1 MLKNLKFL
9 ILIIS
14 FITLILSSTKLYAK
28 DKILSLDDY
37 IEQVKSDNLTV
48 KKSKQYSKSYELLKK
63 KAKLVSAIKLYAF
76 SEKSFAEQN
85 QALQI
90 FRFDK
95 IYNQNNQIGL
105 SQNSEYGL
113 KTNLYYSLNN
123 VKYQGLNPNFVS
135 SNLAVQNSQ
144 SIPVIELSIP
154 VWQNLFGVSTRASRD
169 ATYYENEAQ
178 KLSAK
183 ATSISELVNAEKS
196 YWNLVGARNG
206 LNIQKKALSSA
217 EKILDYIK
225 KKERKNLSEKSDV
238 LQAKAMVE
246 SRKLLVKQAEN
257 FFKISARNFN
267 KNRNISSDE
276 IKEDLEEFNFK
287 KLQDLKISNLK
298 NQDRLDIK
306 AQKAQMK
313 SAISQAKIEE
323 ENNKPALNIYGSYR
337 VNQVEKNRISAINN
351 SFDNIAPSG
360 KVGIELSMPLNL
372 FLTSDIKKGA
382 RSKASAEKTNY
393 KQKAFQQE
401 IDWQNLLQNI
411 TDFKENL
418 KLSLQVQNIQK
429 LKLENERN
437 LLKQGRT
444 STYQILVFEQEFS
457 NAELN
462 TQQIA
467 QKLHELIAEQKLY
480 NQEE

>member
-1 MLKNLKFL
+1 
-9 ILIIS
+9 
-14 FITLILSSTKLYAK
+14 
-28 DKILSLDDY
+28 
-37 IEQVKSDNLTV
+37 
-48 KKSKQYSKSYELLKK
+48 
-63 KAKLVSAIKLYAF
+63 
-76 SEKSFAEQN
+76 
-85 QALQI
+85 
-90 FRFDK
+90 
-95 IYNQNNQIGL
+95 
-105 SQNSEYGL
+105 
-113 KTNLYYSLNN
+113 
-123 VKYQGLNPNFVS
+123 
-135 SNLAVQNSQ
+135 
-144 SIPVIELSIP
+144 
-154 VWQNLFGVSTRASRD
+154 
-169 ATYYENEAQ
+169 
-178 KLSAK
+178 
-183 ATSISELVNAEKS
+183 
-196 YWNLVGARNG
+196 
-206 LNIQKKALSSA
+206 
-217 EKILDYIK
+217 
-225 KKERKNLSEKSDV
+225 
-238 LQAKAMVE
+238 
-246 SRKLLVKQAEN
+246 
-257 FFKISARNFN
+257 
-267 KNRNISSDE
+267 
-276 IKEDLEEFNFK
+276 
-287 KLQDLKISNLK
+287 
-298 NQDRLDIK
+298 
-306 AQKAQMK
+306 MK